1 LGSGCRSMF
10 HDATTTSDY
19 ANLDLSRIGALE
31 TRAADCCRALF
42 LKYILDSVT
51 TNATLPGGTA

>member
-1 LGSGCRSMF
+1 MF

-19 ANLDLSRIGALE
+19 ENLDLSRIGALE